1 MAENT
6 GNKNKNIVIKLAI
19 WTLILVAG
27 FVVFMANYITTDN
40 DYKDLYIYD
49 ALATVKPSS
58 MLPSETKL
66 PNVTKTP
73 EIIAVPS
80 ESLTPDINPD
90 ILPDIIPD
98 SSKPPVKTIE
108 PQVTKEPISTQ
119 TISPVITPSTVT
131 QQPDITTN
139 IKSSMR
145 ESTEKDVKNSFSIN
159 TKLNAT
165 YENVSYYFYGK
176 KCDEVFVFYKEKGRD
191 YWKLADTPVYSK
203 NDKVYK
209 GSICYLDEG
218 KEYDVK
224 IEFYNDHSLVARQKD
239 KVTTKNSNVKI
250 AKTIKLSDCIE
261 KDSVYGVYL
270 KGIKGS
276 KNGYIRIIGDIDIVS
291 EGDGERYIFENEVS
305 ADKVRTQSVNNLD
318 YALLMH
324 SCEYVILEGFNVKGG
339 KEAAVTIYGE
349 SNNIIL
355 RDFDISKYGPDVSY
369 YGENGVPYD
378 EEGNIVIRKYGLKL
392 INCYDILFEKSK
404 IHSPKAD
411 ASNWNSKYDSSTH
424 PQGNSGI
431 DLMRINGGIVIRN
444 NEIMG
449 SKDAY
454 LMDCI
459 EGWMNESVEGGIY
472 ADGDI
477 YGNIFK
483 YANDDAI
490 ELDGG
495 QENIRV
501 YDNYFSDCLCGVS
514 VSPNYKGPSYIFRNT
529 FTSMMDSEGK
539 TSQCIKTV
547 WNGEVKDG
555 GYTFIYHNTFCTK
568 GAVLALFRE
577 YSFASHIVTANNIMY
592 VYGTDFCIN
601 NYVNSKLHSYNH
613 DLVYNSNSHKFT
625 MRNEGMYELEGIF
638 KNPQFTNAKKGD
650 FTLKSTSPA
659 IDKGVMINNF
669 SDGYK
674 GTAPDLG
681 RYESK

>member
-1 MAENT
+1 MAKNT
-6 GNKNKNIVIKLAI
+6 GKNNKNIAIKLAI

-40 DYKDLYIYD
+40 DYNDLHIYVVP
-49 ALATVKPSS
+49 ATVTPSG
-58 MLPSETKL
+58 MFVPKTKEPNMTIAPKVTPFPSET
-66 PNVTKTP
+66 
-73 EIIAVPS
+73 
-80 ESLTPDINPD
+80 
-90 ILPDIIPD
+90 IIPD
-98 SSKPPVKTIE
+98 KIPEGTKPPVKTME
-108 PQVTKEPISTQ
+108 PQVTKEPTNTPIN
-119 TISPVITPSTVT
+119 TPSVVT
-131 QQPDITTN
+131 QKPEIVTD

-145 ESTEKDVKNSFSIN
+145 ESTEERVTNSFSVK

-165 YENVSYYFYGK
+165 YENISYYFYGK
-176 KCDEVFVFYKEKGRD
+176 ECDEAFVFYKEKGKD
-191 YWKLADTPVYSK
+191 YWRLADKPVYS
-203 NDKVYK
+203 NSDNVYK

-224 IEFYNDHSLVARQKD
+224 IEFYNEHNLVTRQKG
-239 KVTTKNSNVKI
+239 KVATKNSNVRI
-250 AKTIKLSDCIE
+250 AKTIKLSDCIG
-261 KDSVYGVYL
+261 KDSIYGLYF

-276 KNGYIRIIGDIDIVS
+276 KDGYIRIIGDIDIVS
-291 EGDGERYIFENEVS
+291 EGNGDRYILENEVS
-305 ADKVRTQSVNNLD
+305 KDKVRTQSVENLD

-378 EEGNIVIRKYGLKL
+378 KEGNAVIRKYGLKL

-424 PQGNSGI
+424 PKGNSGI
-431 DLMRINGGIVIRN
+431 ELMRIKGGIVIRN

-449 SKDAY
+449 SKNAY

-459 EGWMNESVEGGIY
+459 EGWRNEYEEGGIY

-477 YGNIFK
+477 YGNTFR

-501 YDNYFSDCLCGVS
+501 YDNYFTDCLCGVS

-529 FTSMMDSEGK
+529 FTSMKDSEGK
-539 TSQCIKTV
+539 ASQCIKTV

-568 GAVLALFRE
+568 GSVLALFRE
-577 YSFASHIVTANNIMY
+577 YSYASHIVTANNIMY

-601 NYVNSKLHSYNH
+601 NYVNSKCHSYNH
-613 DLVYNSNSHKFT
+613 DLVYNSNSNKFI
-625 MRNEGMYELEGIF
+625 MRNEGMYELDGIF
-638 KNPQFTNAKKGD
+638 ENPQFTNTEKGD
-650 FTLKSTSPA
+650 YTLKITSPA
-659 IDKGVMINNF
+659 IDKGIVINNF
-669 SDGYK
+669 CDGYK
-674 GTAPDLG
+674 GQAPDLG
-681 RYESK
+681 RYERK